1 LLFSSPEAL
10 RLDAVRH
17 SSIVAPG
24 SVDLGRDL
32 AGVVDGV
39 AEVVAALVRVVARF
53 VERSALHVDVVRRL
67 ADVIDDRLGVV
78 GDRDHVVRVTC
89 TWSRTTRT

>member
-1 LLFSSPEAL
+1 MLFSSPEAL

-17 SSIVAPG
+17 SSIAAPG
-24 SVDLGRDL
+24 SIDPGRDL

-39 AEVVAALVRVVARF
+39 AEVVAALIRVVARF

-67 ADVIDDRLGVV
+67 ADVMDDRLGVV
-78 GDRDHVVRVTC
+78 GDRDHAVWVTC
-89 TWSRTTRT
+89 TRSTTTRT